1 MHPFTNHNSHIN
13 NTQVDNTG
21 YQDIVMPMH
30 SLIEYNY
37 NYVKTGSLWWYH
49 KDIPN
54 DNIEVSF
61 SLFNVFSSSI
71 STIIRYIY
79 NYNAK
84 ILKKKETKQNK
95 KKKQKQQQKQW

>member
-1 MHPFTNHNSHIN
+1 
-13 NTQVDNTG
+13 
-21 YQDIVMPMH
+21 MPMH

-61 SLFNVFSSSI
+61 SLFNFFSSSSI
-71 STIIRYIY
+71 NTIIRYIY

-84 ILKKKETKQNK
+84 ILKKKETKQSK